1 MTYTISEMARLLGV
15 APSTL
20 RYYDK
25 EGLLPPI
32 ERSAG
37 GIRVFR
43 DKEYEWLRIIECLKQ
58 TGMQLRDIRAYLRL
72 TLQGDK
78 TISERKQL
86 FERRREEVKK
96 QMETLRHTLDT
107 LDFKCWYYEKAEELG
122 STLPVESMPP
132 EEIPESYR
140 DAYIQLHRLPQ
151 ESQVETLQEDF
162 AHEDHRNR

>member
-43 DKEYEWLRIIECLKQ
+43 DKDYEWLRIIECLKQ
-58 TGMQLRDIRAYLRL
+58 TGMQLRDIRAYLQL

-78 TISERKQL
+78 TISER
-86 FERRREEVKK
+86 
-96 QMETLRHTLDT
+96 
-107 LDFKCWYYEKAEELG
+107 
-122 STLPVESMPP
+122 
-132 EEIPESYR
+132 
-140 DAYIQLHRLPQ
+140 
-151 ESQVETLQEDF
+151 
-162 AHEDHRNR
+162 